1 MKMNTQAKT
10 DFSDWLVASDIDGTL
25 NNKLRRLP
33 KRNYERICEFVQE
46 KKGRF
51 TLASGRNVS
60 SMRAPFQSL
69 PIVSTPAVLLNGA
82 GIYDYEH
89 EKMLRFHAINPA
101 GYELVRAVMKKFPTV
116 EVEILTSNSAYTINA
131 RIFANVM
138 LRADDLPHRKF
149 KTVSEVPP
157 DDWGK
162 VIFLGMPPL
171 ISAVKKYL
179 LSIADPNVNFMS
191 SSVSSFEMLEKGIH
205 KGVGVMDIAEMYGI
219 KHSHT
224 AAIGD
229 YFNDYEM
236 LKTVGLP
243 ACCGQAPKKMHEI
256 AKFHACHCNRGAVAD
271 LLEYI
276 MYDYAAKADFAVN
289 G

>member
-1 MKMNTQAKT
+1 MNSETSKKI
-10 DFSDWLVASDIDGTL
+10 DLSDWLVVSDIDGTL

-33 KRNYERICEFVQE
+33 KRNYKRICEFVQE
-46 KKGRF
+46 QHGHF
-51 TLASGRNVS
+51 TLASGRNIS
-60 SMRAPFQSL
+60 SMRKPFQSL
-69 PIVSTPAVLLNGA
+69 PIASTPAVLLNGA

-101 GYELVRAVMKKFPTV
+101 GYELVKAVVKKFPTV
-116 EVEILTSNSAYTINA
+116 EVEILTSDRAYAVNA
-131 RIFANVM
+131 RVFANIM
-138 LRADDLPHRKF
+138 LSADDLPHKKFRK
-149 KTVSEVPP
+149 VSQVPP

-171 ISAVKKYL
+171 IAAVKKYL
-179 LSIADPNVNFMS
+179 LSIENPCVNFMS
-191 SSVSSFEMLEKGIH
+191 SSVSSFEMLEEGIH
-205 KGVGVMDIAEMYGI
+205 KGVGVMDIAEMLGI
-219 KHSHT
+219 RKEHT

-243 ACCGQAPKKMHEI
+243 ACCGQAPKKIHEI
-256 AKFHACHCNRGAVAD
+256 SQFHACHCNKGAVAD

-276 MYDYAAKADFAVN
+276 VTLYNPDS
-289 G
+289 GTLG

>member
-1 MKMNTQAKT
+1 MKTEEKVKT

-33 KRNYERICEFVQE
+33 KRNYERICEFVLE
-46 KKGRF
+46 KKGHF

-60 SMRAPFQSL
+60 SMRKPFENL
-69 PIVSTPAVLLNGA
+69 PIQSTPAILLNGA
-82 GIYDYEH
+82 GLYDYEH

-101 GYELVRAVMKKFPTV
+101 GYELVKAVMKKFPMV
-116 EVEILTSNSAYTINA
+116 EVEILTSDSAYTINA
-131 RIFANVM
+131 HIFANIM
-138 LRADDLPHRKF
+138 LKADNLPHRRYK
-149 KTVSEVPP
+149 KVGEVPP

-162 VIFLGMPPL
+162 VIFLGIPPL
-171 ISAVKKYL
+171 ISAVKRYL
-179 LSIADPNVNFMS
+179 LSISDPNVNFMS
-191 SSVSSFEMLEKGIH
+191 SSISSFEMLEKGIH
-205 KGVGVMDIAEMYGI
+205 KGVGVREVAELYGI
-219 KHSHT
+219 DYKHT

-236 LKTVGLP
+236 LKSVYLS
-243 ACCGQAPKKMHEI
+243 ACCGQAPREMHEI

-276 MYDYAAKADFAVN
+276 MYEYKED
-289 G
+289 

>member
-1 MKMNTQAKT
+1 MNTQAKT

-46 KKGRF
+46 KKGHF
-51 TLASGRNVS
+51 TLASGRNIS
-60 SMRAPFQSL
+60 SMRAPFENL
-69 PIVSTPAVLLNGA
+69 PIASTPAVLLNGA

-101 GYELVRAVMKKFPTV
+101 GYELVCAVMKKFPTV
-116 EVEILTSNSAYTINA
+116 EVEILTSNSAYAVNA

-138 LRADDLPHRKF
+138 LWADDLPHRKF
-149 KTVSEVPP
+149 KKISEVPP

-171 ISAVKKYL
+171 IAAVKKYL

-205 KGVGVMDIAEMYGI
+205 KGVGVMEIAKLYGI
-219 KHSHT
+219 ERAHT

-276 MYDYAAKADFAVN
+276 MYDYAAN
-289 G
+289 GEG

>member
-1 MKMNTQAKT
+1 MKIETSNKT

-33 KRNYERICEFVQE
+33 KRNYERICEFVKE
-46 KKGRF
+46 KNGHF

-60 SMRAPFQSL
+60 SMRKPFQSL
-69 PIVSTPAVLLNGA
+69 PIASTPAVLLNGA

-101 GYELVRAVMKKFPTV
+101 GYELVKKVTEKFPAV
-116 EVEILTSNSAYTINA
+116 EVEILTSDRAYTVNA
-131 RIFANVM
+131 HLFANIM
-138 LRADDLPHRKF
+138 LAADNLPHRKF
-149 KTVSEVPP
+149 KKATEVPP

-179 LSIADPNVNFMS
+179 LSIKDPCVNFMS
-191 SSVSSFEMLEKGIH
+191 SSVSSFEMLEQGIH

-219 KHSHT
+219 DRAHT

-256 AKFHACHCNRGAVAD
+256 AKFHACHCNKGAVAD

-276 MYDYAAKADFAVN
+276 MYDYKEE
-289 G
+289 

>member
-1 MKMNTQAKT
+1 MNTQSKT

-46 KKGRF
+46 KKGHF
-51 TLASGRNVS
+51 TLASGRNIS
-60 SMRAPFQSL
+60 SMRAPFENL
-69 PIVSTPAVLLNGA
+69 PIASTPAVLLNGA

-101 GYELVRAVMKKFPTV
+101 GYELVCAVMKKFPTV
-116 EVEILTSNSAYTINA
+116 EVEILTSNSAYAVNA

-138 LRADDLPHRKF
+138 LWADDLPHRKF
-149 KTVSEVPP
+149 KKISEVPP

-171 ISAVKKYL
+171 IAAVKKYL

-205 KGVGVMDIAEMYGI
+205 KGVGVMEIAKLYGI
-219 KHSHT
+219 ERAHT

-276 MYDYAAKADFAVN
+276 MYDYAAN
-289 G
+289 GEV

>member
-1 MKMNTQAKT
+1 MKIEEKVKT

-33 KRNYERICEFVQE
+33 KRNYDRICEFVLE
-46 KKGRF
+46 KKGHF

-60 SMRAPFQSL
+60 SMRKPFQSL
-69 PIVSTPAVLLNGA
+69 PIQSTPAIILNGA
-82 GIYDYEH
+82 GLYDYEH
-89 EKMLRFHAINPA
+89 EKMLRFHPINSA
-101 GYELVRAVMKKFPTV
+101 GYELVKAVMKKFPAV
-116 EVEILTSNSAYTINA
+116 EVEILTSDSAYTINA
-131 RIFANVM
+131 HIFANVM
-138 LRADDLPHRKF
+138 LKADNLPHRRYK
-149 KTVSEVPP
+149 KADEVPP

-171 ISAVKKYL
+171 VSAVKRYL
-179 LSIADPNVNFMS
+179 LSIKDPNVNFMS
-191 SSVSSFEMLEKGIH
+191 SSISSFEMLEKGIH
-205 KGVGVMDIAEMYGI
+205 KGIGVREVAELYGI
-219 KHSHT
+219 DYKHT

-236 LKTVGLP
+236 LKSVYLP
-243 ACCGQAPKKMHEI
+243 ACCGQAPRKMHEI

-276 MYDYAAKADFAVN
+276 MYEYKED
-289 G
+289 